1 MKRKSDRQVDND
13 FLEQGAGKTIE
24 GPSLR
29 GPIKATTIAYLG
41 LFGENT
47 GNLFSFKINLYKGK
61 N

>member
-13 FLEQGAGKTIE
+13 LLEQGAGKTVE

-29 GPIKATTIAYLG
+29 VPIKVTTIACLG

-47 GNLFSFKINLYKGK
+47 GIFFFFQDQLI
-61 N
+61 